1 MTTVQWA
8 DHSALLLDF
17 ITRQY
22 DRHLSNI
29 AIKVNREG
37 ESFYPLYDNGRS
49 LFYEDTEEMV
59 KAACENVE
67 LYASSFGYSGTYFDY
82 LRDIAAEGCDF
93 SKLICLDITDKE
105 IEEILLTAK
114 FNGYRLEGAK
124 LWIRRAIE
132 AVKKLNQ

>member
-1 MTTVQWA
+1 M
-8 DHSALLLDF
+8 LLLDF

-37 ESFYPLYDNGRS
+37 EIFYPLYDNGRS

-67 LYASSFGYSGTYFDY
+67 LYAAVSAITFELNDDTKTSLSCTKPNLLF
-82 LRDIAAEGCDF
+82 
-93 SKLICLDITDKE
+93 KLK
-105 IEEILLTAK
+105 
-114 FNGYRLEGAK
+114 
-124 LWIRRAIE
+124 
-132 AVKKLNQ
+132 